1 MSSAGHC
8 GVRSSLG
15 SVSVVPAAGALAC
28 SVNARFRLAARTE
41 ARTAVELVPEQ
52 VDATIASAPGKPGS
66 APWVKA
72 HPLAVA
78 IRRRVRADVSA
89 GATVVGIQAQECARP
104 VAVDGTLD
112 TVVDALTGDAC
123 GVFVD
128 AGTRPA
134 VVGTGTA
141 IVHVV

>member
-1 MSSAGHC
+1 MA
-8 GVRSSLG
+8 
-15 SVSVVPAAGALAC
+15 
-28 SVNARFRLAARTE
+28 

-52 VDATIASAPGKPGS
+52 VDATVAFAPGFPGS

-72 HPLAVA
+72 HPYRVA
-78 IRRRVRADVSA
+78 IRRRVGADVPA
-89 GATVVGIQAQECARP
+89 GAAVGGIQDQERARP

-112 TVVDALTGDAC
+112 AVVDALPGDAC

-134 VVGTGTA
+134 VIPAGAA
-141 IVHVV
+141 IEHVVLEIGAHVTIRAAATKVAGAALARLDGQQMDLRRGLQ